1 LGLSAK
7 LRQASSDGKGLLGI
21 AGNRAS
27 LLRALSGVGFRFAAG
42 CRMNAH
48 YDVHGLV
55 GNPNMLR
62 WLLGRAPTT
71 LREFVSWKLLNT

>member
-1 LGLSAK
+1 V
-7 LRQASSDGKGLLGI
+7 D
-21 AGNRAS
+21 
-27 LLRALSGVGFRFAAG
+27 FRFAAG